1 MQLSVD
7 NQAQI
12 FLYTVLGGA
21 LIAFIYD
28 IFRIKRK
35 AIRTGKLMT
44 YLEDFL
50 YWIIVALVMFGV
62 VYYSNDGEI
71 RGYLFIGTLI
81 GAVLYILLLSKIVVG
96 SSMLVIRFLTRVVKT
111 IGFVITYP
119 IRLLLKLL
127 SIPARIA
134 GRAARKSAR
143 KVKSY
148 GRVRIGRV
156 VIWGRLI
163 RNIRKK
169 I

>member
-1 MQLSVD
+1 M
-7 NQAQI
+7 
-12 FLYTVLGGA
+12 

-28 IFRIKRK
+28 LFRIKRN
-35 AIRTGKLMT
+35 AIRTGSLMT

-50 YWIIVALVMFGV
+50 YWILVALVIFGV
-62 VYYSNDGEI
+62 VYYTNDGEI

-81 GAVLYILLLSKIVVG
+81 GTVLYMLLLSKIVVK
-96 SSMLVIRFLTRVVKT
+96 SSMLVIRFLTSVVKVVWR
-111 IGFVITYP
+111 ILTYP

-127 SIPARIA
+127 SVPARFA
-134 GRAARKSAR
+134 GRAVRKSAR
-143 KVKSY
+143 KAKSY
-148 GRVRIGRV
+148 GRVRVGRA